1 MNGVRSNPPDPP
13 PVPTTAPADRLV
25 SVRRHER
32 SGVIVAAVQGEID
45 ISNAAQVGR
54 ELTEIPNEAL
64 GLVVDL
70 GGVEYLDSAGIAL
83 LHELHLRLERRRQ
96 VLVVVAPADGAPRR
110 VLELTAFDTRAAVTD
125 EVDAAVAAVRGVGGS
140 PQAR

>member
-1 MNGVRSNPPDPP
+1 
-13 PVPTTAPADRLV
+13 
-25 SVRRHER
+25 
-32 SGVIVAAVQGEID
+32 VIVAAVQGEID